1 MTKEKKNN
9 FSDDDKDLWE
19 TVSKKTKKYEKTN
32 RIVFNNKP
40 EIRIP
45 IQKQVIE
52 KTNKREST
60 FTKEKNKKE
69 MPLVNIKGN
78 LETLDPKEIPTGIS
92 LKQAQ
97 DIKKGKFRPEKVYD
111 LHGYT
116 QYGAHNYLNEEI
128 IKCYKRN
135 IRTLLIITGKKL
147 GASGA
152 EGVLKKEV
160 PRWLNLSP
168 LREVILMTSW
178 AAARD
183 GGDGALYVLLK
194 RYKEIK
200 Y

>member
-1 MTKEKKNN
+1 MIKDKNNN
-9 FSDDDKDLWE
+9 FSDEDKDLWE
-19 TVSKKTKKYEKTN
+19 TISNKTKKYEKTN
-32 RIVFNNKP
+32 RIIFNNKP
-40 EIRIP
+40 DIRKP
-45 IQKQVIE
+45 YRKQVIQ
-52 KTNKREST
+52 KNNSKGST
-60 FTKEKNKKE
+60 VIKEQHQKEK
-69 MPLVNIKGN
+69 PLVDIKGN
-78 LETLDPKEIPTGIS
+78 LETLDPKEIPSGIS

-160 PRWLNLSP
+160 PRWLNISP

-178 AAARD
+178 ATARD

-194 RYKEIK
+194 KYKEIK

>member
-1 MTKEKKNN
+1 MIKDKNNN
-9 FSDDDKDLWE
+9 FSDEDKDLWE
-19 TVSKKTKKYEKTN
+19 TVSNRTKKYEKTN
-32 RIVFNNKP
+32 RIIFNNKP
-40 EIRIP
+40 EIIKPHR
-45 IQKQVIE
+45 KQLIKE
-52 KTNKREST
+52 GNKKESI
-60 FTKEKNKKE
+60 FIKEKNKKQ
-69 MPLVNIKGN
+69 PDLVNVKSN
-78 LETLDPKEIPTGIS
+78 LEILDPKEIPTGIS

-97 DIKKGKFRPEKVYD
+97 DIKKGKLRPEKVYD

-135 IRTLLIITGKKL
+135 IRALLIITGKKL

-178 AAARD
+178 ATARD
-183 GGDGALYVLLK
+183 GGEGALYVLLK
-194 RYKEIK
+194 NIK
-200 Y
+200 K

>member
-1 MTKEKKNN
+1 MIKDKNNN
-9 FSDDDKDLWE
+9 FSDEDKDLWE
-19 TVSKKTKKYEKTN
+19 TVSNRTKKYEKTN
-32 RIVFNNKP
+32 RIIFNNNP
-40 EIRIP
+40 EIFKPHRKQP
-45 IQKQVIE
+45 IKE
-52 KTNKREST
+52 GNKKESI
-60 FTKEKNKKE
+60 FIKEKNKKQ
-69 MPLVNIKGN
+69 PDLVNVKSN
-78 LETLDPKEIPTGIS
+78 LEILDPKEIPTGIS

-97 DIKKGKFRPEKVYD
+97 DIKKGKLRPEKVYD

-135 IRTLLIITGKKL
+135 IRALLIITGKKL

-178 AAARD
+178 ATARD
-183 GGDGALYVLLK
+183 GGEGALYVLLK
-194 RYKEIK
+194 NIK
-200 Y
+200 K